1 LPAVTYE
8 EAQELARSR
17 GVSRPVYGLIRFV
30 ILPLVKLIWRFRI
43 RGADH
48 IPKDGPCVIAP
59 NHKSFY
65 DSFFVGLATPRH
77 VRFMAKNELFEGRS
91 ARLLSML
98 GAFPVR
104 RGEADPEALETA
116 RMILREGGVL
126 ALFPEGTRH
135 RDADA
140 LRAPRRG
147 AGRLAI
153 EAGAPIVP
161 CAISGTEKLFAGFF
175 PRPVRVQIAFAAP
188 IAAKDLE
195 STPEAAADLI
205 ENQVWPEVER
215 QFRDLRSRQGLIAAL
230 LAALAAGGGV
240 ALRRQQRKPRT
251 RVEKIKAKLPK
262 RPAQKRRTGR
272 R

>member
-1 LPAVTYE
+1 VTYE
-8 EAQELARSR
+8 QAQELARTR
-17 GVSRPVYGLIRFV
+17 GVKKSVYETIRFL

-43 RGADH
+43 TGKEQ
-48 IPKDGPCVIAP
+48 IPKDGPVVIAP

-65 DSFFVGLATPRH
+65 DSFFVALATPRE
-77 VRFMAKNELFEGRS
+77 VRFMAKKELFEGKS
-91 ARLLSML
+91 ARLLSAL

-116 RMILREGGVL
+116 RMVLRDGGVL

-135 RDADA
+135 RDPDE
-140 LRAPRRG
+140 LRAPHRG

-161 CAISGTEKLFAGFF
+161 CAISGSEKLFAGWL
-175 PRPVRVQIAFAAP
+175 PRPIRVQLAFAAP
-188 IAAKDLE
+188 IPAKDLE
-195 STPEAAADLI
+195 ATPEAAADLI

-215 QFRDLRSRQGLIAAL
+215 EFRSLRAKQGLIAAL

-240 ALRRQQRKPRT
+240 AIRQQRKPKTPAQKVRA
-251 RVEKIKAKLPK
+251 RLPK
-262 RPAQKRRTGR
+262 KPSRKRRTGR